1 MDGVLSGKSFWDR
14 LLLFLVEV
22 IEVTET
28 LAEPGDGRAKKRHAL
43 ELVDRW
49 YRACKIRIPYLP
61 RPVERW
67 VVRRIASGLIDSL
80 VELLQKNVLDRRP

>member
-14 LLLFLVEV
+14 MLLFLVEV

-49 YRACKIRIPYLP
+49 YRACRIRIPYLP

-67 VVRRIASGLIDSL
+67 VVRKIASGLIDSL
-80 VELLQKNVLDRRP
+80 VDLLQTKVLETKT